1 MEAKKFISDGAPR
14 FKGELR
20 EISNGPRGHF
30 HFFAFAGDQWDEESD
45 TAAFQ
50 SDSFYDI
57 SSSPEGKQT
66 DALERPAMAHAFG
79 IYPGTVTLAYY
90 VACFGNNF
98 RGSEVAARG
107 KVRKLTM
114 LYVLDRLRTL
124 QLKGVEEEP
133 VELHRHLYDNLLHDS
148 HKYEYPQ
155 TLFSLDTQISDL
167 VAALCRPSWVD
178 FSLIENQTIARFLS
192 DPTPGV
198 ANSFFHQLLLSIE
211 LYLRIKAR
219 TQTSMAVKPL
229 GDMPEKINW
238 DLMLA
243 QRWLENVE
251 VEPPKKVK
259 DGKGKREQ
267 KSSVGFKFPN
277 KKNQVEALRNFAW
290 TLK

>member
-1 MEAKKFISDGAPR
+1 M
-14 FKGELR
+14 
-20 EISNGPRGHF
+20 
-30 HFFAFAGDQWDEESD
+30 
-45 TAAFQ
+45 
-50 SDSFYDI
+50 

-79 IYPGTVTLAYY
+79 TYPGTVTLAYY
-90 VACFGNNF
+90 VASFGSDF

-114 LYVLDRLRTL
+114 LYVVDRLRRL
-124 QLKGVEEEP
+124 QEKGIEEDP
-133 VELHRHLYDNLLHDS
+133 IELHRHLYENMLHDS
-148 HKYEYPQ
+148 HKYDFPQ
-155 TLFSLDTQISDL
+155 TQFSLDTQISDL

-178 FSLIENQTIARFLS
+178 FSLIENQIISRFLT

-198 ANSFFHQLLLSIE
+198 ANSFFHQLLLSVE
-211 LYLRIKAR
+211 LYLRINAR
-219 TQTSMAVKPL
+219 DQTSMALKPL
-229 GDMPEKINW
+229 GDMPEKIRW
-238 DLMLA
+238 DLILA

-251 VEPPKKVK
+251 VEPPRKVK

-267 KSSVGFKFPN
+267 KSSVEFKFPN